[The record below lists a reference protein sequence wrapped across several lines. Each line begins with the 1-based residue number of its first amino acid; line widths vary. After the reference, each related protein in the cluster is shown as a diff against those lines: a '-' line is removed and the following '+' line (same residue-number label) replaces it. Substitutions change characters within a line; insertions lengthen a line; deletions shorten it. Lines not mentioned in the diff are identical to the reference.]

1 MEDKIRSKSK
11 KNEITIA
18 VIGLLGVLVTAAFSN
33 WDKIFPNPNEVRAN
47 YSGYRATGIFETELR
62 YFFEVSGL
70 RIMLE
75 NMQQQGVI
83 ALRNNLI
90 KENPENAK
98 EINLLMDASLEEAPN
113 VDEIIRKLLPA
124 YKNYFTIEELQ
135 ELNKFY
141 STEIMQNMIR
151 KTPAL
156 MQEFAPLQLELM
168 QEHQSRIAAQLDKVL
183 D

>member
-1 MEDKIRSKSK
+1 
-11 KNEITIA
+11 
-18 VIGLLGVLVTAAFSN
+18 
-33 WDKIFPNPNEVRAN
+33 
-47 YSGYRATGIFETELR
+47 
-62 YFFEVSGL
+62 
-70 RIMLE
+70 MLE